1 MPKKKVKIDSNISL
15 ETDIQN
21 DRHKKNLFNLE
32 KFFISHDMFMQ
43 DKALEGL
50 APRTLKEYTVNLNY
64 FKKYLEEAYQSGYNC
79 IAVNGEIFKGYLYYM
94 IHEKKYSPFT
104 VNIRIRTI
112 KAYLR
117 WLYNEKYT
125 EDNYALK
132 FKLVKTPIDA
142 VQPLSDEDIKK
153 MLEACDRSTYNG
165 FRNYCLIFLI
175 LDCGIRIGEACELK
189 IEDIDLKQGL
199 IRVRAEVAKTRN
211 FRQLPVSSYTA
222 KLLKDLIDIADA
234 NECEY
239 VFMSTYGGKI
249 KKENL
254 ILSFRRLGEKVG
266 LKQRCTPY
274 VFRHTFATNAVKS
287 GKMDLFTIQR
297 IMGHSTLVTTR
308 RYVQLESKDLIKKH
322 SSASLIDKFIKG
334 GRK

>member
-1 MPKKKVKIDSNISL
+1 MVKRKVKIADSISF
-15 ETDIQN
+15 ETDMQN
-21 DRHKKNLFNLE
+21 DRHKNKSLNLE
-32 KFFISHDMFMQ
+32 RFFDLHEVFMQ

-50 APRTLKEYTVNLNY
+50 APRTLKEYNVNLNY
-64 FKKYLEEAYQSGYNC
+64 FKKYLEETYQSDYNC
-79 IAVNGEIFKGYLYYM
+79 IAVNGEIFKGYLYFM
-94 IHEKKYSPFT
+94 LQEKKYSPFT

-125 EDNYALK
+125 PDNYALK
-132 FKLVKTPIDA
+132 FKLVKTPVDP
-142 VQPLSDEDIKK
+142 VQPLNDEDVKK
-153 MLEACDRSTYNG
+153 MLEACDKTVYNG
-165 FRNYCLIFLI
+165 FRNFCLIFLI

-199 IRVRAEVAKTRN
+199 VNIRADVAKTRT
-211 FRQLPVSSYTA
+211 FRQLPISNFTI
-222 KLLKDLIDIADA
+222 KLLKELIDIAKS

-254 ILSFRRLGEKVG
+254 ILSFRRLGEKAG

-297 IMGHSTLVTTR
+297 IMGHSTLITTR

-322 SSASLIDKFIKG
+322 NNASLIDKFIK
-334 GRK
+334 RK